1 MITCNYVTCNYV
13 TCNYVTW
20 IKGRF
25 LMEYVEAVRDIK
37 QINSIKKYLKKHS
50 ERDYVLFVFGI
61 NTGLKITE
69 MLDIKVDD
77 VFEKEN
83 CVKDFYLL
91 SHKETLKEVYLN
103 HKVKQAI
110 LHYVH
115 TLHLSGENFLFK
127 SSKTDKPITRQQ
139 AYRIIHHAAE
149 AVGIEG
155 KIGTNSMRKTFG
167 YHAYKRGIAISLLQK
182 HFNHSTPSETLKYLG
197 ISKDEK
203 IRTEID
209 VNL

>member
-1 MITCNYVTCNYV
+1 
-13 TCNYVTW
+13 
-20 IKGRF
+20 
-25 LMEYVEAVRDIK
+25 MEYVEAIRDIK
-37 QINSIKKYLKKHS
+37 QINAIKKYLKEHA

-69 MLDIKVDD
+69 MLEVKVGE
-77 VFEKEN
+77 VLENEK
-83 CVKDFYLL
+83 VKSFY
-91 SHKETLKEVYLN
+91 SYSYHGVMKEVYLN
-103 HKVKQAI
+103 QKVKKVI
-110 LHYVH
+110 HHYVQNNQ
-115 TLHLSGENFLFK
+115 LRNEDFLFK

-139 AYRIIHHAAE
+139 AYRIIHQAAE
-149 AVGIEG
+149 SVGIAG

-167 YHAYKRGIAISLLQK
+167 YHAYKRGVAISLLQK
-182 HFNHSTPSETLKYLG
+182 QFNHSTPAETLKYLG

>member
-1 MITCNYVTCNYV
+1 MD
-13 TCNYVTW
+13 
-20 IKGRF
+20 KGAF
-25 LMEYVEAVRDIK
+25 FMEYVEALRDIK
-37 QINSIKKYLKKHS
+37 QINAIKKYLKKHS

-69 MLDIKVDD
+69 MLDIKVGDI
-77 VFEKEN
+77 FSKEDG
-83 CVKDFYLL
+83 VKNFFLYP
-91 SHKETLKEVYLN
+91 HHETLKEVYLN
-103 HKVKQAI
+103 HKVKQA
-110 LHYVH
+110 LQHYV
-115 TLHLSGENFLFK
+115 ENSKLTNEDFLFK

-139 AYRIIHHAAE
+139 AYRIIHQAAL
-149 AVGIEG
+149 AIGIEG

-167 YHAYKRGIAISLLQK
+167 FHAYKRGIAISILQK

-203 IRTEID
+203 IKTEID

>member
-1 MITCNYVTCNYV
+1 
-13 TCNYVTW
+13 
-20 IKGRF
+20 
-25 LMEYVEAVRDIK
+25 MEYVEALRDIM

-69 MLDIKVDD
+69 MLDIKVGDLLESTD
-77 VFEKEN
+77 
-83 CVKDFYLL
+83 CVKNFYLYP
-91 SHKETLKEVYLN
+91 HNEIMKEIYLN
-103 HKVKQAI
+103 TKVKQAI
-110 LHYVH
+110 LHYVQH
-115 TLHLSGENFLFK
+115 QHLSNEDFLFK
-127 SSKTDKPITRQQ
+127 STKTDKPITRQQ
-139 AYRIIHHAAE
+139 AYRIIHQAAE
-149 AVGIEG
+149 SIGIEG